1 MAMTFTIDPRPTVIG
16 NLLLVTGTYDDAA
29 SDRAGDLL
37 LSDYFSKLL
46 HVDISPFTDA
56 TATAVIHSEGQPL
69 AMSIA
74 CAATEKG
81 RWLALGIRG

>member
-1 MAMTFTIDPRPTVIG
+1 MTFTIDPRPTVIG

-29 SDRAGDLL
+29 NDRAGDLL

-46 HVDISPFTDA
+46 HVDISPFTDV

-69 AMSIA
+69 AMSVECGA
-74 CAATEKG
+74 GEKG